1 MDGRSRSVL
10 AEFAVILG
18 VILWAAAISRAW
30 PTDPARS
37 FDLVLERLGA
47 LSLVA
52 AACVGTVACSRR
64 EPIAE
69 SRLTRWDEA
78 VGFYGVECLADLA
91 VLL

>member
-10 AEFAVILG
+10 AEFAVILV
-18 VILWAAAISRAW
+18 VIVWAAAISWAW
-30 PTDPARS
+30 PAEPPRDV
-37 FDLVLERLGA
+37 DLVLDRLG
-47 LSLVA
+47 LLCLVA
-52 AACVGTVACSRR
+52 AACVGILAYRGR
-64 EPIAE
+64 EPIGE